1 MSLPLLDR
9 LDSDLKA
16 SLKAGEALKVSA
28 IRMVRSALKYKEMQT
43 GKELSE
49 ADVLD
54 VLSAE
59 VKRRR
64 ESVSEYEK
72 AGRTE
77 LAKKEADEIA
87 ILSAYL
93 PAQLTEAEVAAL
105 VQEAVSST
113 GAASP
118 RDMGKVMG
126 ALMPKVKGRA
136 DGKIVNQL
144 VKAALGG

>member
-16 SLKAGEALKVSA
+16 SLKAGEALKVSTL
-28 IRMVRSALKYKEMQT
+28 RMVRSALKYKEMQT

-54 VLSAE
+54 VLSTE

-72 AGRTE
+72 AGRTD
-77 LAKKEADEIA
+77 LAKKEADEIV

-93 PAQLTEAEVAAL
+93 PAQMGEAEVAAL
-105 VQEAVSST
+105 VQEAVKAT
-113 GAASP
+113 GASSP
-118 RDMGKVMG
+118 KDMGKVMS

-136 DGKIVNQL
+136 DGRIVNQL